1 MNKKVMSIAIKPEL
15 HDELKKYAKRKVTS
29 TSAYVGDLIEKALE
43 LNIDDDPFIIG
54 KSPDEPDPVVV
65 RRTKEEDALP
75 VVLKIPKKLRGNAEQ
90 LKIWMDAQTNGII
103 GQLCK

>member
-1 MNKKVMSIAIKPEL
+1 MNKKVMSIAIRPEL

-43 LNIDDDPFIIG
+43 LNIDDDPFIVG
-54 KSPDEPDPVVV
+54 KSPDEPDPIVVK
-65 RRTKEEDALP
+65 RNAEEVP
-75 VVLKIPKKLRGNAEQ
+75 VVLKIPKKLKGNPEQ
-90 LKIWMDAQTNGII
+90 LKAWLDAQTTGIV